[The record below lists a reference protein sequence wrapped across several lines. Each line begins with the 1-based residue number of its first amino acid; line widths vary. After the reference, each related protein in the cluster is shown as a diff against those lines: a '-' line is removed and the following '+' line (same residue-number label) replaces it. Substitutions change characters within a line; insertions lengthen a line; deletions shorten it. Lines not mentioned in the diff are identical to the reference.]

1 MNTIE
6 HDDGS
11 STGNKLDAQR
21 DIIRQSLDAITN
33 DIGMAMR
40 DAGLS
45 FPSSISPSGTLEMR
59 S

>member
-1 MNTIE
+1 MNSIE

-11 STGNKLDAQR
+11 STDDKLDAQR
-21 DIIRQSLDAITN
+21 DIIRQSINEIAN

-40 DAGLS
+40 DVGLTS
-45 FPSSISPSGTLEMR
+45 HSTSPFGTLETH